1 MNRLRHAAGGFF
13 LALAL
18 LAGPGAGP
26 VRATE
31 IVDGVEVLTAAE
43 LEQLNKQRAESFMYN
58 PLSARI
64 GRYLSKAGDALVN
77 GDLAEA
83 QRLLERLNL
92 DRLNKFER
100 ATVFSLLGVTYY
112 QQGNT
117 AAAISSF
124 EKSIAEE
131 ALMLKNEVGLRF
143 NLVQL
148 HAAAEQW
155 DQVLV
160 SLDQWRR
167 YVAEPTGISWYLR
180 SVANFQL
187 GNYPEATVAAEKAV
201 ASKPN
206 PDESWLQLLA
216 ALYVLQEDYAK
227 VTPVLERLVLEYP
240 KKSYWVQLSLIYG
253 ARENYRASLAVQQLA
268 MMQGFLTEDRELQ
281 RLARSYVFAGLP
293 YEAAQVLEK
302 GLADGTIEANHKT
315 YEFLANSWIQAR
327 EFERSIDP
335 LRKAADLSPAGDL
348 YLRLGQVQMAR
359 EDWKEAA
366 KLFERAIAKGG
377 LKNPGT
383 ADLLLGIALYNDKQV
398 GPARFSFARAR
409 EHENTR
415 KAADDWLKHIEKE
428 TQSG

>member
-1 MNRLRHAAGGFF
+1 MR
-13 LALAL
+13 ALAHAVGTVA
-18 LAGPGAGP
+18 LAFATLVAVAPEPA
-26 VRATE
+26 RATE
-31 IVDGVEVLTAAE
+31 MVDGIEVLTAEE
-43 LEQLNKQRAESFMYN
+43 LAQLAKQRDESALFLR
-58 PLSARI
+58 PSARI
-64 GRYLSKAGDALVN
+64 NRYLAKSGEALLN

-92 DRLNKFER
+92 DRLNPLER
-100 ATVFSLLGVTYY
+100 AMVFSLLGVAYF

-117 AAAISSF
+117 ESAISTF
-124 EKSIAEE
+124 ERAIAEQ
-131 ALMLKNEVGLRF
+131 ALPLKKEVGLRF

-155 DQVLV
+155 DQVLT
-160 SLDQWRR
+160 SLDAWRK
-167 YVAEPTGISWYLR
+167 YVSEATGVSWYLR
-180 SVANFQL
+180 AVANFQL
-187 GNYPEATVAAEKAV
+187 GNLPEATRAAERAV

-216 ALYVLQEDYAK
+216 AMYVTQEDYAK

-268 MMQGFLTEDRELQ
+268 MLQGYLTEDRELQ
-281 RLARSYVFAGLP
+281 RLARSYVYAGLP
-293 YEAAQVLEK
+293 YEAAKVLEQA
-302 GLADGTIEANHKT
+302 LAEGKIEPNDKA

-335 LRKAADLSPAGDL
+335 LRKAAELSPVGDL
-348 YLRLGQVQMAR
+348 FVRLGQVQMAR

-366 KLFERAIAKGG
+366 ALFAKAIEKGD

-409 EHENTR
+409 EYENTR